1 MNAPHAFDANI
12 SFVARRERPYEFKHH
27 LSDGHMSLISQ
38 QKMVAAL
45 FVLGLAA
52 QADAQTSRLASMD
65 PRPEHET
72 IQASRVNTRV
82 LIDGRLT
89 EAAWRAARP
98 VTQFVQQEPSAGMPA
113 TRATDVRMLV
123 TDDAV
128 IIGAR
133 LTDDRSALFSRDTSF
148 GNHDVVKGYLADFFE
163 VQIDPHHGHATAL
176 AFNVTPTGSRRAS
189 LVMTSGDRDESWDI
203 HWESATHIDA
213 NGWTAEIRIPLS
225 EFHVKPGDESWGVQ
239 FVRFSWQR
247 QETDVFRY
255 VSRAATS
262 ALDSNR

>member
-27 LSDGHMSLISQ
+27 SLDGHMSLISQ

-52 QADAQTSRLASMD
+52 PANAQTSRLASMD

-98 VTQFVQQEPSAGMPA
+98 VTQFVQQEPAAGMPA
-113 TRATDVRMLV
+113 THATDVR
-123 TDDAV
+123 
-128 IIGAR
+128 
-133 LTDDRSALFSRDTSF
+133 
-148 GNHDVVKGYLADFFE
+148 
-163 VQIDPHHGHATAL
+163 
-176 AFNVTPTGSRRAS
+176 
-189 LVMTSGDRDESWDI
+189 
-203 HWESATHIDA
+203 
-213 NGWTAEIRIPLS
+213 
-225 EFHVKPGDESWGVQ
+225 
-239 FVRFSWQR
+239 
-247 QETDVFRY
+247 
-255 VSRAATS
+255 
-262 ALDSNR
+262 